1 MTKKT
6 VYKIPFVFRRTKG
19 NLLTLPVLFNAIEK
33 EGWDNYFD
41 LQVADSFSTLLDR
54 ISNVDTCIIAYSFM
68 TPQLPD
74 VWEELRLLKKNAKKT
89 ILVAG
94 GPHPTG
100 DPQGTLKMGF
110 DVISVGA
117 GEETLPS
124 ICRAFLEQGLDLRKK
139 IFVSQNILSLDESL
153 PISHAMP
160 IMPPLEIS
168 RGCHYHCRFCQTGL
182 KKPIHR
188 SLESVEIYL
197 DELVRRNFIHR
208 VGFICPSGFEYG
220 SAEPGQPSP
229 ECIEHLLHLTKEKGI
244 RNVEYGIFPS
254 EVRPDTVSIPFLK
267 LIRKFCTN
275 KKLTIGA
282 QAGSDRLLKSLKR
295 GHSTQDIERAAALTH
310 EHGLKPLLD
319 FILGFP
325 GESEE
330 EQLQTLTWMK
340 TLYIKYGARI
350 QIHYFLPLPGTP
362 LGDQQSSPLGKQS
375 TSRLEQN
382 YRDGICT
389 RAWKQGMELSS
400 KILRTKKRIQ
410 DTE

>member
-1 MTKKT
+1 MTKKI
-6 VYKIPFVFRRTKG
+6 VYKIRFVFRRTKS
-19 NLLTLPVLFNAIEK
+19 NLLTLPVLFSAIEK

-41 LQVADSFSTLLDR
+41 LQVADSFSTLLTKV
-54 ISNVDTCIIAYSFM
+54 SNVDPCIIAYSFM

-74 VWEELRLLKKNAKKT
+74 VWEEVRLLKKNAKKT

-100 DPQGTLKMGF
+100 DPQGSLKMGF

-124 ICRAFLEQGLDLRKK
+124 ICRAFLNQGQDIRGKT
-139 IFVSQNILSLDESL
+139 FASQKLISLDESL

-160 IMPPLEIS
+160 MMPPLEIS

-182 KKPIHR
+182 KKPVHR

-220 SAEPGQPSP
+220 SVKPGHFSP
-229 ECIEHLLHLTKEKGI
+229 ESIERILYFANEKGI

-254 EVRPDTVSIPFLK
+254 EVRPDTVLIPFLK

-282 QAGSDRLLKSLKR
+282 QAGSDRLLKRLKR
-295 GHSTQDIERAAALTH
+295 GHSTHDIERAVALTH
-310 EHGLKPLLD
+310 EHSLRPLLD

-325 GESEE
+325 DETEE
-330 EQLQTLTWMK
+330 ERLKTLTWMK
-340 TLYIKYGARI
+340 TLYIKYRARI

-375 TSRLEQN
+375 ISRLEQY

-389 RAWKQGMELSS
+389 CAWKQGMELNK
-400 KILRTKKRIQ
+400 KILQIKNRIQ
-410 DTE
+410 DTV